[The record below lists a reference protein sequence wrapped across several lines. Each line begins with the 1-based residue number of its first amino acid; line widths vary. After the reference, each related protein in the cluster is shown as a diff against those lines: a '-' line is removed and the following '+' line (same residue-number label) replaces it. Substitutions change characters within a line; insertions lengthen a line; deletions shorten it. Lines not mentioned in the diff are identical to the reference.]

1 MRYLVTM
8 TVDIEEI
15 KDRKR
20 KEPNKGVGD
29 LNEEA
34 IPQPAKSRSSPM
46 TYSVKE
52 VGKLLGISRSSVYVL
67 LNAGLLTP
75 IRIGRRVLF
84 TENELRS
91 FIDKRSK
98 INL

>member
-20 KEPNKGVGD
+20 KGSDKDVEVLKAEVT
-29 LNEEA
+29 
-34 IPQPAKSRSSPM
+34 PQPAKSLSWPM
-46 TYSVKE
+46 TYGVKE
-52 VGKLLGISRSSVYVL
+52 VGRLLGISRSSVYVL
-67 LNAGLLTP
+67 LNAGLLNP

-98 INL
+98 IN